1 MLNRLIALAIAS
13 PLIRR
18 VLLLIRFRE
27 IVNFV
32 LRRLPLRRAVPGSS
46 GLVYRVNALDNLLV
60 AREIFAQGEYRSLK
74 ALPGIETF
82 VDLGC
87 NCGYFPLFL
96 ASFVPAETLMG
107 LCIDANPQM
116 VEDAR
121 WQLQAN
127 RLFGVQAA
135 WGLVGAAAGGDK
147 SAFFVNPD
155 AAGSSQ
161 FNITPTGHLSKN
173 KLARIE
179 VPVLDL
185 QALWRASFGDR
196 PCDVLK
202 IDIEGSE
209 GHFLD
214 HEMAFVS
221 RCHYV
226 VIEIHGWMVK
236 PDDVRQRMEG
246 VGLML
251 AEVIG
256 NEQDAEVH
264 LYVKESPAQTVSPLA
279 ATA

>member
-13 PLIRR
+13 PWIRR
-18 VLLLIRFRE
+18 VLLWIHFRE
-27 IVNFV
+27 AVNFV
-32 LRRLPLRRAVPGSS
+32 LRRRPLMRRVPNSE

-60 AREIFAQGEYRSLK
+60 AREIFAQGEYSRLRSM
-74 ALPGIETF
+74 PDIRTF

-96 ASFVPAETLMG
+96 ASFVQPDQLHG

-121 WQLQAN
+121 WQFEAN
-127 RLFGVQAA
+127 GLWGIRAI
-135 WGLVGAAAGGDK
+135 WGLVGAVGPEAKA
-147 SAFFVNPD
+147 AFFVNPD

-161 FNITPTGHLSKN
+161 FDMTPTGHLSRH

-185 QALWRASFGDR
+185 QALWRESFGDAR
-196 PCDVLK
+196 CDVLK

-209 GHFLD
+209 GHFLE
-214 HEMAFVS
+214 HEFAFVE
-221 RCHYV
+221 RCRYV
-226 VIEIHGWMVK
+226 VIEIHSWKVK
-236 PDDVRQRMEG
+236 PDEVQRRLEG
-246 VGLML
+246 AGLRL
-251 AEVIG
+251 VEVIG

-264 LYVKESPAQTVSPLA
+264 LYERQGQLVVG
-279 ATA
+279 ATAASQ